1 MNFIRKQKY
10 SSNKSLTKLVI
21 ELRLNNNSFCVFHD
35 LMINQVKKKNFLYRV
50 CTIPKETY
58 WILYLKE
65 YIYILKQ
72 HHQEIRYN
80 YVRLSV
86 CCTHVFLWQHSVNYS
101 DSDGSDRYIW
111 NSCHTNCREIFII
124 HQDITTKFI
133 RSNLLYI

>member
-58 WILYLKE
+58 
-65 YIYILKQ
+65 
-72 HHQEIRYN
+72 
-80 YVRLSV
+80 
-86 CCTHVFLWQHSVNYS
+86 
-101 DSDGSDRYIW
+101 
-111 NSCHTNCREIFII
+111 
-124 HQDITTKFI
+124 
-133 RSNLLYI
+133 